1 MVSFKQLSVAGATL
15 LTVAPHAIA
24 DPIQAPPKH
33 HLSQL
38 IARSIVDSA
47 PSEAL
52 DLWARDDIDGDD
64 LVNALSRAVSD
75 DETVADLAARG
86 FLSKYIHKNK
96 ELDKSKSPAQPNRPE
111 KGLPPMPSRKQ
122 AEAGV
127 RYKAP
132 SRASTGGGR
141 ARPIPKKAHTMRRAL
156 EDDDE
161 LEVRG
166 FMSKFIHKN
175 KELDK
180 SKYPAQSKKPEKGLP
195 AMPSRKQAEAG
206 VRYKAPSRSSSGG
219 GRARP
224 VPKKAKTL

>member
-1 MVSFKQLSVAGATL
+1 MVSFKQLSAAGAAL
-15 LTVAPHAIA
+15 LTVTPQTIA
-24 DPIQAPPKH
+24 EPIEASPKH

-52 DLWARDDIDGDD
+52 ELWARNDFDGDD

-75 DETVADLAARG
+75 DEIVADLAA
-86 FLSKYIHKNK
+86 
-96 ELDKSKSPAQPNRPE
+96 
-111 KGLPPMPSRKQ
+111 
-122 AEAGV
+122 
-127 RYKAP
+127 
-132 SRASTGGGR
+132 
-141 ARPIPKKAHTMRRAL
+141 
-156 EDDDE
+156 
-161 LEVRG
+161 RG

-175 KELDK
+175 KEQDK

-206 VRYKAPSRSSSGG
+206 VRYKAPSRSSTGGGRARPIPKKAHTMRRDLADELDVRGFMSKFIHKNKEQDKSKYPAQSKKPEKGLPAMPSRKQAEAGVRYKAPSGSSSG

-224 VPKKAKTL
+224 VPKKAKTI

>member
-1 MVSFKQLSVAGATL
+1 MVSFKQLTVAGATL
-15 LTVAPHAIA
+15 LTVAPQAIA

-33 HLSQL
+33 HLSHL

-52 DLWARDDIDGDD
+52 ELWARNDIDGDE
-64 LVNALSRAVSD
+64 LVNILSRAVSD

-86 FLSKYIHKNK
+86 FLSKFVHKNK
-96 ELDKSKSPAQPNRPE
+96 ELDKAKRPAQSNKPE
-111 KGLPPMPSRKQ
+111 KGLPAMPSKKQ

-132 SRASTGGGR
+132 SRSSTGGGR
-141 ARPIPKKAHTMRRAL
+141 ARPIPKKAHTMRRDLA
-156 EDDDE
+156 DE
-161 LEVRG
+161 LDVRG
-166 FMSKFIHKN
+166 FLSKFVHKN

-180 SKYPAQSKKPEKGLP
+180 SKRPAQSNRPEKGLP
-195 AMPSRKQAEAG
+195 AMPSKKQAEAG
-206 VRYKAPSRSSSGG
+206 VRYKAPSGSSSGG

>member
-1 MVSFKQLSVAGATL
+1 MVSFKQISVAGAAL
-15 LTVAPHAIA
+15 LTVAPQAIA
-24 DPIQAPPKH
+24 EPIEAPPKH
-33 HLSQL
+33 QLSQL

-52 DLWARDDIDGDD
+52 ELWARSDFDGDD

-75 DETVADLAARG
+75 DEIIADLAARG
-86 FLSKYIHKNK
+86 FMSKSIHKNK
-96 ELDKSKSPAQPNRPE
+96 EQDKSKYPAQSKKPE
-111 KGLPPMPSRKQ
+111 KGLPAMPSKKQ

-132 SRASTGGGR
+132 SRSSTGGGR
-141 ARPIPKKAHTMRRAL
+141 ARPIPKKAHTMRRDL
-156 EDDDE
+156 PDE
-161 LEVRG
+161 LDVRG

-180 SKYPAQSKKPEKGLP
+180 SKSPAQSKKPEKGLP

-206 VRYKAPSRSSSGG
+206 VRYKAPSGSSSGG

-224 VPKKAKTL
+224 VPKKAKTI